1 LKIDVSV
8 AGLKPSDAFRRRV
21 IRRLRLTL
29 SRFGLRIERVTVR
42 LSTVANPLG
51 GVDRCCRMKAQLRFQ
66 DSIAV
71 ETINGQAGVDRAI
84 TRLGERV
91 ERALLNGNVGGD

>member
-1 LKIDVSV
+1 LKIDVSII
-8 AGLKPSDAFRRRV
+8 GFKLSDAFRRRV

-42 LSTVANPLG
+42 LSNVANPLG
-51 GVDRCCRMKAQLRFQ
+51 GVDRRCQMKAHLRFQ
-66 DSIAV
+66 DSIVV
-71 ETINGQAGVDRAI
+71 EIINGRWGVDRAI

-91 ERALLNGNVGGD
+91 ERALLNGKAGED